1 MKNKLFIFSLLIV
14 SAFIFSA
21 CSLNQNLSENQEKAI
36 PTINQET
43 GDETETQLLEEIN
56 ADKDTIFNSE
66 FTSLETEL
74 SSN

>member
-14 SAFIFSA
+14 SVFVFSA
-21 CSLNQNLSENQEKAI
+21 CSPNQNLTENQKEAI

-56 ADKDTIFNSE
+56 ADKDTSFNSD
-66 FTSLETEL
+66 FTNLEAEL
-74 SSN
+74 NN

>member
-56 ADKDTIFNSE
+56 ADKDTSFNSE

>member
-21 CSLNQNLSENQEKAI
+21 CSINQNLSENQKETVS
-36 PTINQET
+36 TINQET

-56 ADKDTIFNSE
+56 ANKDTSFNSD
-66 FTSLETEL
+66 FTNLETEL
-74 SSN
+74 NN

>member
-1 MKNKLFIFSLLIV
+1 MKNKLFIFSALVI

-21 CSLNQNLSENQEKAI
+21 CSPNPNLIENQKEAV

-56 ADKDTIFNSE
+56 ADQDTSFNSE
-66 FTSLETEL
+66 FANLETEL
-74 SSN
+74 NN

>member
-14 SAFIFSA
+14 SAFVFSA
-21 CSLNQNLSENQEKAI
+21 CGPSQNLIETQNEII

-56 ADKDTIFNSE
+56 ADKDTSFNSE

-74 SSN
+74 NN

>member
-1 MKNKLFIFSLLIV
+1 MKNKLFIFSLLIT

-21 CSLNQNLSENQEKAI
+21 CSPNPNLIENQEEAI

-56 ADKDTIFNSE
+56 ADKDTSFDSD
-66 FTSLETEL
+66 FTNLETEL
-74 SSN
+74 NN